1 VRRPGAALLLIALA
15 GCGGDTERAMSAAEV
30 AAELAHLQIAP
41 GQWETTSAVTAA
53 SGPNM
58 PVNVRNEMLRHRR
71 IASNCITPA
80 EAAHP
85 AANFL
90 QMQTGNACTYA
101 DFSVAGGRMRG
112 TMRCTGGG
120 MAGLMTTTIE
130 GHYSPASVDI
140 AMHMAATGQPRGAD
154 ATIATRTISRRIGP
168 CPPARTELQEGATP

>member
-1 VRRPGAALLLIALA
+1 VRRPGAAFLLFALA
-15 GCGGDTERAMSAAEV
+15 GCGGAGERTMSADEV
-30 AAELAHLQIAP
+30 AAELSHLRIAP

-58 PVNVRNEMLRHRR
+58 PVNVRTEMLRHRR
-71 IASNCITPA
+71 VASNCITPA
-80 EAAHP
+80 QAAHP

-120 MAGLMTTTIE
+120 MPGLMTTMIE
-130 GHYSPASVDI
+130 GHYSPTSVDI
-140 AMHMAATGQPRGAD
+140 VMRMAATGQPRGAD

-168 CPPARTELQEGATP
+168 CPPARTQLQEGATP

>member
-1 VRRPGAALLLIALA
+1 MRSAGAALLLIALA
-15 GCGGDTERAMSAAEV
+15 GCGGDAERAMSADEV

-58 PVNVRNEMLRHRR
+58 PVNVRDEMLRHRR
-71 IASNCITPA
+71 VASNCITPA

-90 QMQTGNACTYA
+90 QMQAGNACTYTGFAVA
-101 DFSVAGGRMRG
+101 DGRMRG
-112 TMRCTGGG
+112 TMRCTGGHLPG
-120 MAGLMTTTIE
+120 VMTTSIE

-140 AMHMAATGQPRGAD
+140 AMRMVATGQPRGAD

-168 CPPARTELQEGATP
+168 CAPAQSELRKGATP